1 MRGYISRYSCNK
13 TYKAEDK
20 RIIQYK
26 EIVLRRVVFDVRV
39 LVTGSTGYL
48 GSALLFRLKDTEY
61 KVKIT
66 SRKRPQD
73 WQQLDWVYSDLVSG
87 EGLEDA
93 VKDVDVIIHAATS
106 PMKNVKKVEI
116 EGLGNLLSKLQHIQ
130 HFIYPSIVG
139 IEEIPWKYYQH
150 KLEAEELLS
159 KRTVPYTIARATQF
173 HGFVENLLLSKPFFN
188 RYVIPGRWKVQSVDV
203 HEFATHL
210 IDLVNKGPQEKVEDF
225 GGPEIMTIREM
236 AEVKINTKKEENLV
250 FDVSLPGRISKAFVE
265 GKNTNINIKKGEIT
279 FEQFL
284 RNK

>member
-1 MRGYISRYSCNK
+1 M
-13 TYKAEDK
+13 
-20 RIIQYK
+20 
-26 EIVLRRVVFDVRV
+26 RV

-48 GSALLFRLKDTEY
+48 GSALLLRLKNTEY

-66 SRKRPQD
+66 SRNRPQD
-73 WQQLDWVYSDLVSG
+73 WQQFEWIYSDLVSG
-87 EGLEDA
+87 EGLEEA

-116 EGLGNLLSKLQHIQ
+116 EGLRNLLSKIQHIQ
-130 HFIYPSIVG
+130 HFVYPSIVG
-139 IEEIPWKYYQH
+139 IEEIPWKYYQL

-159 KRTVPYTIARATQF
+159 KSTVPYTIARATQF
-173 HGFVENLLLSKPFFN
+173 HGFVENLLLSKPLFN

-210 IDLVNKGPQEKVEDF
+210 IDLVNNGPKGRVEDY

-236 AEVKINTKKEENLV
+236 AEVKINAKKEKKTV
-250 FDVSLPGRISKAFVE
+250 FDVSLPGRLSKAFID
-265 GKNTNINIKKGEIT
+265 GKNTNINNQKGEVT